1 MWYKKNVYQLRD
13 VCKLVDKGEYEEDYG
28 IELESVYQR
37 EYKFSVKKESIIF
50 RILVSTRFNS
60 FYVEKFM
67 KDMKRVKGD

>member
-1 MWYKKNVYQLRD
+1 MRD